1 MSIVRDPSLA
11 SEGRR
16 KIDWVKN
23 YMPVLSGLEKEF
35 SGSKPFR
42 GLKMTVCIHLEAKT
56 AYLIEVLQA
65 CGARVSAAG
74 SNPLSTQDDIAAA
87 LAEDGVE
94 IFATHGCTEEE
105 YNTFLERALEFGP
118 DFVMDDGGDLIAM
131 LHEKRRDLL
140 ANVKGSSE
148 ETTTGVIRLR
158 TMDKAGKL
166 EIPVI
171 PVNDAECKY
180 LFDNRYGTGQSVWD
194 GIMRTTNLMIA
205 GKRVVIAGYGWC
217 GKGAARKAQGLGAR
231 VIVTEVDHR
240 KAIEAIMDGF
250 DVMTMDEASRVGDIF
265 LTLTGCEDVITE
277 RHFSNMKSG
286 VLLANAGH
294 FDCEVS
300 VRDLERICISKKE
313 LRKNIMG
320 YEMPDGRVL
329 NLLAEGRLVNLA
341 SGDGHPAEIMD
352 MSFALQ
358 FQALKYLSEHYREM
372 KKGLYQLPYEIDYSV
387 AIKKLAAM
395 GGAVDVLTE
404 KQKEYLYGAQE

>member
-1 MSIVRDPSLA
+1 MSIIKDRALA
-11 SEGRR
+11 PEGRR

-35 SGSKPFR
+35 AEIKPFR

-65 CGARVSAAG
+65 CGAQVSAAG

-87 LAEDGVE
+87 LHESGVD
-94 IFATHGCTEEE
+94 IYATHGCTAEE
-105 YNTFLERALEFGP
+105 YEMYLERALEFKP
-118 DFVMDDGGDLIAM
+118 DFVMDDGGDMVAM
-131 LHEKRRDLL
+131 LHDKRRDIL

-148 ETTTGVIRLR
+148 ETTTGVLRLR
-158 TMDKAGKL
+158 AMEKAGKL

-231 VIVTEVDHR
+231 VIVTEIDHR
-240 KAIEAIMDGF
+240 KAAEAIMDGF
-250 DVMTMDEASRVGDIF
+250 DVMTMDDASRIGDIF

-277 RHFSNMKSG
+277 RHFANMKSG
-286 VLLANAGH
+286 VLLSNAGH

-300 VRDLERICISKKE
+300 VRDLERICVSKKE

-320 YEMPDGRVL
+320 YEMPDGRML

-358 FQALKYLSEHYREM
+358 FQALKYLSEHYKEM
-372 KKGLYQLPYEIDYSV
+372 KKGLHKLPHEIDYSV

-404 KQKEYLYGAQE
+404 KQKEYLNGAQE

>member
-1 MSIVRDPSLA
+1 MSIIRDRSLA

-23 YMPVLSGLEKEF
+23 YMPVLSALEKEYAE
-35 SGSKPFR
+35 SKPFS

-56 AYLIEVLQA
+56 AYMIEVLQA
-65 CGARVSAAG
+65 CGAQVSAAG

-94 IFATHGCTEEE
+94 IFATHGCSTED
-105 YNTFLERALEFGP
+105 YDMFLERALEINP
-118 DFVMDDGGDLIAM
+118 DFVMDDGGDM
-131 LHEKRRDLL
+131 LALLHGKRRDIL
-140 ANVKGSSE
+140 AHVKGSSE
-148 ETTTGVIRLR
+148 ETTTGVLRLR
-158 TMDKAGKL
+158 AMDKAGKL

-231 VIVTEVDHR
+231 VIITEIDHR

-277 RHFSNMKSG
+277 RHFKNMKSG

-300 VRDLERICISKKE
+300 VRDLERICVSKKE

-320 YEMPDGRVL
+320 YEMPDGRML

-358 FQALKYLSEHYREM
+358 FEALKYLSGHYKEM
-372 KKGLYQLPYEIDYSV
+372 KKGLHKLPYEIDYNV
-387 AIKKLAAM
+387 AVKKLAAM
-395 GGAVDVLTE
+395 GGAVDVLTGE
-404 KQKEYLYGAQE
+404 QRKYLFGAEE

>member
-1 MSIVRDPSLA
+1 MSIIRDRSLA
-11 SEGRR
+11 PEGRR

-23 YMPVLSGLEKEF
+23 YMPVLSGLEKEYAET
-35 SGSKPFR
+35 KPFA

-56 AYLIEVLQA
+56 AYFIEVLQA
-65 CGARVSAAG
+65 CGAQVSAAG
-74 SNPLSTQDDIAAA
+74 SNPLSTQDAIAAA
-87 LAEDGVE
+87 LAEGGVD
-94 IFATHGCTEEE
+94 IYATHGCSEEE
-105 YNTFLERALEFGP
+105 YKMYLERAIESKP
-118 DFVMDDGGDLIAM
+118 DFVMDDGGDIIAL
-131 LHEKRRDLL
+131 LHEKRRDIL
-140 ANVKGSSE
+140 ANVKGASE
-148 ETTTGVIRLR
+148 ETTTGVLRLR
-158 TMDKAGKL
+158 AMDKAGRL
-166 EIPVI
+166 DIPVI

-205 GKRVVIAGYGWC
+205 GKHVVIAGYGWC

-240 KAIEAIMDGF
+240 KAAEAIMDGF
-250 DVMTMDEASRVGDIF
+250 DVMTMDDASRIGDIF
-265 LTLTGCEDVITE
+265 LTLTGCEDVVTE
-277 RHFSNMKSG
+277 RHFANMKTG

-300 VRDLERICISKKE
+300 VRDLERICVSKKE
-313 LRKNIMG
+313 VRHNIMG
-320 YEMPDGRVL
+320 YQMPDGRVL

-358 FQALKYLSEHYREM
+358 FQALKYLNGHYKEM
-372 KKGLYQLPYEIDYSV
+372 KKGLHKLPYEIDYSV
-387 AIKKLAAM
+387 AVKKLAAM

-404 KQKEYLYGAQE
+404 KQKEYLDGAHE

>member
-1 MSIVRDPSLA
+1 MSIIRDRSLA
-11 SEGRR
+11 PEGRR

-35 SGSKPFR
+35 AETKPFR

-65 CGARVSAAG
+65 CGAQVSAAG

-87 LAEDGVE
+87 LVEDGVD
-94 IFATHGCTEEE
+94 IYATHGCSAKE
-105 YNTFLERALEFGP
+105 YETYLERALEINP
-118 DFVMDDGGDLIAM
+118 DFVMDDGGDMIAL
-131 LHEKRRDLL
+131 LHEKRRDIL
-140 ANVKGSSE
+140 ANVKGASE
-148 ETTTGVIRLR
+148 ETTTGVLRLR
-158 TMDKAGKL
+158 AMDKAGKL

-194 GIMRTTNLMIA
+194 GIMRTTNLIIA

-231 VIVTEVDHR
+231 VIITEIDHR
-240 KAIEAIMDGF
+240 KASEAIMDGF
-250 DVMTMDEASRVGDIF
+250 DVMTMDDASRVGDVF
-265 LTLTGCEDVITE
+265 LTITGCEDVITE
-277 RHFSNMKSG
+277 RHFANMKTG
-286 VLLANAGH
+286 ILLANAGH

-300 VRDLERICISKKE
+300 VRDLERICVSKKE
-313 LRKNIMG
+313 VRNNIMG
-320 YEMPDGRVL
+320 YQMPDGRVL

-358 FQALKYLSEHYREM
+358 FQALKYLSENSKEM
-372 KKGLYQLPYEIDYSV
+372 KKGLHNLPYEIDYSV

-395 GGAVDVLTE
+395 GGAVDVLTDR
-404 KQKEYLYGAQE
+404 QKEYLDGAQE